1 MSCYVDTVPHHVMP
15 HHATSCGAPVRY
27 AYPIKCTEAIRG
39 ADGQTV
45 VELRAEVDKQKS
57 SKPKVRADGV

>member
-1 MSCYVDTVPHHVMP
+1 MP
-15 HHATSCGAPVRY
+15 CHATPFSAHIRY
-27 AYPIKCTEAIRG
+27 AYPIKCTEVIKG

-57 SKPKVRADGV
+57 SKPKVRADVE